1 MKIEIKKEANYIMGC
16 IPKQS
21 GVDDVNKWTEI
32 IQEVLKYSFDGLRVY
47 LFTLAPQKY
56 SLGYELGSY
65 VESKAGKE
73 KVLINSFERCSDNQI
88 YEIAKSEEF
97 SRGLLKIALS
107 RSQKSFGDISFV
119 DGDYSNLKDE
129 LITCEDDGYSFYW
142 FNPHLSK
149 EDIEQRFEKI
159 ISLHMISN

>member
-1 MKIEIKKEANYIMGC
+1 MKIEIKKEANYIIAS

-21 GVDDVNKWTEI
+21 GLDDINKWTEI
-32 IQEVLKYSFDGLRVY
+32 LQEVLKYSLDGLRVY

-65 VESKAGKE
+65 KESKVEKE
-73 KVLINSFERCSDNQI
+73 KVLINYFEHCTDNQI
-88 YEIAKSEEF
+88 YEIANSEEF
-97 SRGLLKIALS
+97 SRGLLKIVLS
-107 RSQKSFGDISFV
+107 GTQKSFDNLSFV

-129 LITCEDDGYSFYW
+129 LITCEDDGYNFYW

-149 EDIEQRFEKI
+149 DDIEQKLKTI
-159 ISLHMISN
+159 ISSHMISS